1 MRGSTPTRRE
11 GATSARAVGGA
22 LVDGFVGRLA
32 VRVLIGRSDCQI
44 ASLRA
49 IRKFG
54 ARSWE
59 PKLNAPC
66 DAM

>member
-1 MRGSTPTRRE
+1 M
-11 GATSARAVGGA
+11 
-22 LVDGFVGRLA
+22 DGFVGRLA